1 MAFNPYL
8 GAAERARIEAA
19 RVGVAGAGGL
29 GSNCLAHLVRC
40 GVRRFVIADFDT
52 VSESNLNRQFFF
64 ADQLG
69 MPKVEAVA
77 ANLRRINPALELELY
92 PERVTAANAVR
103 RFGNCDITVEAFDDP
118 DAKTMLIHALLPFG
132 KPVVAASGIAGWGR
146 SNAMR
151 VQRIGQQLY
160 MAGDRATGISEET
173 PPHSPRV
180 GIAAAQQA
188 NTVMALIL
196 GVEI

>member
-92 PERVTAANAVR
+92 PERVTAENAVR
-103 RFGNCDITVEAFDDP
+103 RFGSCDVTVEAFDDP
-118 DAKTMLIHALLPFG
+118 DAKTMLIRALLPLG
-132 KPVVAASGIAGWGR
+132 RPVVAASGIAGWGR

-151 VQRIGQQLY
+151 VQRIGKQLY

-173 PPHSPRV
+173 PPYSPRV
-180 GIAAAQQA
+180 GLAAAQQA

>member
-19 RVGVAGAGGL
+19 RIGVAGAGGL

-64 ADQLG
+64 ADQRG

-77 ANLRRINPALELELY
+77 AHLRRINPALELELY
-92 PERVTAANAVR
+92 PERVTAENAVR
-103 RFGNCDITVEAFDDP
+103 RFGSCDVTVEAFDDP
-118 DAKTMLIHALLPFG
+118 DAKTMLIRALLPLG
-132 KPVVAASGIAGWGR
+132 RPVVAASGIAGWGR

-151 VQRIGQQLY
+151 VQRIGKQLY

-173 PPHSPRV
+173 PPYSPRV

>member
-19 RVGVAGAGGL
+19 RIGVAGAGGL

-69 MPKVEAVA
+69 MSKVEAVA
-77 ANLRRINPALELELY
+77 ANLRRINPDLELELH
-92 PERVTAANAVR
+92 PERVTAENAVR
-103 RFGNCDITVEAFDDP
+103 RFGSCDVTVEAFDDP

-151 VQRIGQQLY
+151 VQRIGQRLY

>member
-40 GVRRFVIADFDT
+40 GVRRFVIANFDT

-92 PERVTAANAVR
+92 PERVTAENAVR
-103 RFGNCDITVEAFDDP
+103 RFGSCDVTAEAFDDP
-118 DAKTMLIHALLPFG
+118 DAKTMLIRALLPLG
-132 KPVVAASGIAGWGR
+132 RPVVAASGIAGWGR

-151 VQRIGQQLY
+151 VQRIGKQLY

-173 PPHSPRV
+173 PPYSTTV
-180 GIAAAQQA
+180 GFAAAQQA
-188 NTVMALIL
+188 TTVMALIL

>member
-1 MAFNPYL
+1 M
-8 GAAERARIEAA
+8 
-19 RVGVAGAGGL
+19 
-29 GSNCLAHLVRC
+29 
-40 GVRRFVIADFDT
+40 IADFDT

-77 ANLRRINPALELELY
+77 ANLRRINPALELELH
-92 PERVTAANAVR
+92 PERVTAENAVR
-103 RFGNCDITVEAFDDP
+103 RFGSCDVTVEAFDDP
-118 DAKTMLIHALLPFG
+118 DAKTMLIRALLPLG

-146 SNAMR
+146 SNTMR
-151 VQRIGQQLY
+151 VQRIGQRLY

>member
-69 MPKVEAVA
+69 KPKVEAVA

-92 PERVTAANAVR
+92 PERVTAENAVR
-103 RFGNCDITVEAFDDP
+103 RFGSCDVTVEAFDDP
-118 DAKTMLIHALLPFG
+118 DAKTMLIRALLPLG
-132 KPVVAASGIAGWGR
+132 RPVVAASGIAGWGR

-151 VQRIGQQLY
+151 VQRIGKQLY

-173 PPHSPRV
+173 PPYSPRV